1 MLDVV
6 LISDVGQNLE
16 DTMKKLVLAAALTG
30 AASTAFAGNLSEPVV
45 EAPVVMEETQ
55 SSSAGAW
62 LPILMILI
70 VAAAVTA
77 D

>member
-1 MLDVV
+1 MNARFGL
-6 LISDVGQNLE
+6 GPCGFWRKK
-16 DTMKKLVLAAALTG
+16 MKKLALAVALAA
-30 AASTAFAGNLSEPVV
+30 AASTATAGSLSEPVV